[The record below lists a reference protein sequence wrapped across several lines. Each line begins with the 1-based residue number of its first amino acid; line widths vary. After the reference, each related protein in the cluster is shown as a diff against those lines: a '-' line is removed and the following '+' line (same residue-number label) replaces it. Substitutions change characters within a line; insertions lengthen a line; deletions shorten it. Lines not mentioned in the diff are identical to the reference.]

1 MSNPPIHATLR
12 AMKPLSRRLR
22 RTVLSLHIVG
32 GVGLLGVCAV
42 IVLAHVRA
50 LTLDDPQPAYEL
62 LVSTPLLGIPLSF
75 LSVGTGIVLGL
86 TSKWGVLRYGW
97 VTTKLVLNVSVI
109 LVGALILGPQTAA
122 MADDG
127 SGSELALI
135 AGSAYDVA
143 ALFLATGLSVFK
155 PRAAGSRGERARART
170 SATSDRPA
178 DPSRSRIPRPT
189 RRAT

>member
-12 AMKPLSRRLR
+12 AMKPLSRRMR

-127 SGSELALI
+127 SGSEVALI

-143 ALFLATGLSVFK
+143 ALLLATGLSVFK
-155 PRAAGSRGERARART
+155 PRTGVRKYARFR
-170 SATSDRPA
+170 RPSITA
-178 DPSRSRIPRPT
+178 
-189 RRAT
+189 